1 MKIATTVLQML
12 VRLAGLTLIVL
23 GVLFWT
29 GHAETLIPVHM
40 LVGFVLV
47 LSLWALAGLAAR
59 AGVHPAFVALA
70 IVWGLIVP
78 ILGLTQERLL
88 PGDAHW
94 VIQVLHLL
102 VGLGAIGQAEGLAA
116 RIKGRQPLNAS
127 AEGRRQP
134 ATDKGPR
141 ITNADREELP

>member
-1 MKIATTVLQML
+1 MKIATTVFQML
-12 VRLAGLTLIVL
+12 VRLSGLILISL

-29 GHAETLIPVHM
+29 GHALTLIPVHM

-47 LSLWALAGLAAR
+47 LSLWALAVLAAR

-78 ILGLTQERLL
+78 ILGLTQQRLL

-94 VIQVLHLL
+94 VIQILHLL

-116 RIKGRQPLNAS
+116 RIKGRQPFRAS
-127 AEGRRQP
+127 ANGRRQP
-134 ATDKGPR
+134 ATGKGPLT
-141 ITNADREELP
+141 TNTSRKERP